1 MSTNLDGLP
10 QRALYTPRE
19 VADFFGVHVD
29 TVYTWKAE
37 GKIKGLKISH
47 KVLRIPRQE
56 VIEIVVLSQTS
67 NE

>member
-1 MSTNLDGLP
+1 MSTHLDGLP
-10 QRALYTPRE
+10 KKALYTPRE

-37 GKIKGLKISH
+37 GKIKGLKISD
-47 KVLRIPRQE
+47 KVLRIPRKE
-56 VIEIVVLSQTS
+56 VVEIIILSQSS